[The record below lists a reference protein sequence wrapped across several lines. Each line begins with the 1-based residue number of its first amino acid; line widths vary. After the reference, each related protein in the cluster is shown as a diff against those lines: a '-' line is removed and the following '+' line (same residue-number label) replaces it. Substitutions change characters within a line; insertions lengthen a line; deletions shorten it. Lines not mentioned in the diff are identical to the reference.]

1 MVFLNFE
8 ERKREEAYSAD
19 IIVIAKGYCIFMN
32 RLRRV
37 VSNTV
42 ISLTGQAVTWTS
54 TLLLTIAYGRFLGD
68 VKFGELY
75 FAVSFVL
82 LFGVPL
88 EFGFNQQL
96 TRDVAQEPARAA
108 RYLSNT
114 LLIKMVLWLIL

>member
-1 MVFLNFE
+1 MH
-8 ERKREEAYSAD
+8 
-19 IIVIAKGYCIFMN
+19 
-32 RLRRV
+32 RLRKV
-37 VSNTV
+37 VGNTV
-42 ISLTGQAVTWTS
+42 ISLLGQGVTWTS

-75 FAVSFVL
+75 FSMTFVL

-96 TRDVAQEPARAA
+96 TRDVAREPSKAL

-114 LLIKMVLWLIL
+114 LLIKGVFWLFLYGLILLTCWLLGYNREILMLVAISGFTLL